1 MPLSSRRT
9 GISPRFMVSANSE
22 EGAMCLLRRER
33 QKRMVP
39 RMRSA
44 RKTTPPITPPAMAPT
59 LTVDEPLDTDAATG
73 DDVGDVV

>member
-1 MPLSSRRT
+1 MPLSRRRT

-39 RMRSA
+39 RMRNA
-44 RKTTPPITPPAMAPT
+44 RKTTPPTTPPAMAPA
-59 LTVDEPLDTDAATG
+59 LTGGELVDKDAPTG